1 MPRTDPPLFDR
12 RRAHGVKRLRGRAS
26 R

>member
-1 MPRTDPPLFDR
+1 VPRTDPPLFDR
-12 RRAHGVKRLRGRAS
+12 RRARGVKRLRGRAV